1 MNFYTQYNRSPRM
14 QENFTKREQKVYVK
28 DIDKKTGAR
37 ILREDVPVNI
47 YDKIQ
52 EYAEEVKIGNLIKK
66 YNMNLQLND
75 NLKFDEQKIVDMT
88 KLPENLIETMAVI
101 DNAKAI
107 FDRQSTEIKQKFN
120 NDFKQFIAGSE
131 NGQVVDILN
140 QELKTKYVQPKMPT
154 YQDILNTMQKQ
165 NEMIANL
172 TANKEQTIQTPQTQK
187 EITNE

>member
-1 MNFYTQYNRSPRM
+1 MEFYTPYKRSPRM
-14 QENFTKREQKVYVK
+14 AETFDKREQKVYVE
-28 DIDKKTGAR
+28 DIDKKTGER
-37 ILREDVPVNI
+37 ILREDVPVDI

-52 EYAEEVKIGNLIKK
+52 EYAEETKISNLFKK
-66 YNMNLQLND
+66 YNMQLALKD

-88 KLPENLIETMAVI
+88 NLPENLIETMAVI

-131 NGQVVDILN
+131 NGQVVEMLN
-140 QELKTKYVQPKMPT
+140 NELKSQHVQKQMPT
-154 YQDILNTMQKQ
+154 YQDILSTMQKQ

-172 TANKEQTIQTPQTQK
+172 TAQK
-187 EITNE
+187 QAETTTTTKTEVSE